1 MFLSPVITS
10 LVEDIIILESDIHS
24 EKLGQ
29 CYESSNHD
37 LARCLRCLS
46 WLRET
51 FLMPQDKC
59 ILAHLFCDAAL
70 ARVGAQSNQI
80 EPRASE
86 PV

>member
-1 MFLSPVITS
+1 MFLSPVISS
-10 LVEDIIILESDIHS
+10 LVENIIILESDIHS

-29 CYESSNHD
+29 CEESSNHD
-37 LARCLRCLS
+37 RASCLLSLS

-59 ILAHLFCDAAL
+59 ILANLFCGAAL
-70 ARVGAQSNQI
+70 VRVDAQSNQI
-80 EPRASE
+80 EPLAGE

>member
-1 MFLSPVITS
+1 MLLSPVVSS
-10 LVEDIIILESDIHS
+10 LLEDAIILESDIHS

-37 LARCLRCLS
+37 LASCLRCLS

-51 FLMPQDKC
+51 FLMPKDKC

-70 ARVGAQSNQI
+70 ARVDAQSNQI
-80 EPRASE
+80 EPLSSE